1 MSPLVGNS
9 WKEKQGSRDDE
20 VGDRRGISRNR
31 ARLIQSGVPQAQ
43 LQAQTMA
50 PRQRHCPAY
59 DIKKEREEEKGEK
72 KCEVP
77 SL

>member
-1 MSPLVGNS
+1 MLATVGRKN
-9 WKEKQGSRDDE
+9 RDRG
-20 VGDRRGISRNR
+20 GDGRGISRNR

-59 DIKKEREEEKGEK
+59 DIKKKERGKKREK